1 MAALRRALAF
11 LGSEFGRLLDQSR
24 RIGTAEPAT
33 LPESRRSERRLRH
46 QATIRLTCRR
56 GPNGGCECVRRAHVR
71 REPKL
76 FLERLRASRG
86 IYHHDL
92 ALMFPVKGEGVLV
105 GLLADGEQCKLLK
118 LHKAGDGAVD
128 DG

>member
-1 MAALRRALAF
+1 MQAI
-11 LGSEFGRLLDQSR
+11 SSH
-24 RIGTAEPAT
+24 
-33 LPESRRSERRLRH
+33 PEN
-46 QATIRLTCRR
+46 A
-56 GPNGGCECVRRAHVR
+56 
-71 REPKL
+71 
-76 FLERLRASRG
+76 
-86 IYHHDL
+86 L

>member
-1 MAALRRALAF
+1 MMYAVDIDQPTIS
-11 LGSEFGRLLDQSR
+11 GCYVPLDV
-24 RIGTAEPAT
+24 G
-33 LPESRRSERRLRH
+33 
-46 QATIRLTCRR
+46 
-56 GPNGGCECVRRAHVR
+56 
-71 REPKL
+71 
-76 FLERLRASRG
+76 
-86 IYHHDL
+86 L

>member
-1 MAALRRALAF
+1 MRARRPDGVAVSRALRPQQVQFRPPDL
-11 LGSEFGRLLDQSR
+11 
-24 RIGTAEPAT
+24 
-33 LPESRRSERRLRH
+33 
-46 QATIRLTCRR
+46 
-56 GPNGGCECVRRAHVR
+56 
-71 REPKL
+71 
-76 FLERLRASRG
+76 
-86 IYHHDL
+86 L

>member
-1 MAALRRALAF
+1 MELHYR
-11 LGSEFGRLLDQSR
+11 
-24 RIGTAEPAT
+24 TKVAT
-33 LPESRRSERRLRH
+33 LIAAVIVQ
-46 QATIRLTCRR
+46 QAL
-56 GPNGGCECVRRAHVR
+56 
-71 REPKL
+71 
-76 FLERLRASRG
+76 S
-86 IYHHDL
+86 L

>member
-1 MAALRRALAF
+1 MTNSAK
-11 LGSEFGRLLDQSR
+11 
-24 RIGTAEPAT
+24 
-33 LPESRRSERRLRH
+33 
-46 QATIRLTCRR
+46 
-56 GPNGGCECVRRAHVR
+56 VV
-71 REPKL
+71 
-76 FLERLRASRG
+76 
-86 IYHHDL
+86 L